1 MKKRARHTTVVV
13 AIVMVVVVVVMAGG
27 GDSHP
32 RDSNPPVSARLAT
45 VSLTKAY
52 ATIYSHFSP
61 RPLPGIFLRSVT
73 ISELS
78 EFMPTPSHACP
89 SAPARVLGYSYPL
102 HGNICTVK

>member
-1 MKKRARHTTVVV
+1 
-13 AIVMVVVVVVMAGG
+13 MVVGG
-27 GDSHP
+27 GDAHP

-61 RPLPGIFLRSVT
+61 LPLPGIFLRSVT

-78 EFMPTPSHACP
+78 EFMPTPF
-89 SAPARVLGYSYPL
+89 ARVAKRARAHILIGIKLS
-102 HGNICTVK
+102 